1 MEMEM
6 SKSTAKK
13 LKEISELLNIPP
25 IKLIEGLI
33 EEIYTQE
40 VEVPMAQQ
48 VIKTKNVLSSNGDTD
63 GKPE

>member
-1 MEMEM
+1 MADMEM

-33 EEIYTQE
+33 EEIYEQE
-40 VEVPMAQQ
+40 IVVPGVNQ
-48 VIKTKNVLSSNGDTD
+48 IIESKK
-63 GKPE
+63 